1 MGNVAVRKLENV
13 AEKSHPL
20 LKEIEKRFE
29 DLQHRA
35 FELFERRGR
44 EIGHAVED
52 WLEAEREV
60 FGWPAAE
67 MSEEAKEY
75 RIELTLPGYNEKE
88 IEVTATPSK
97 IVVHAA
103 SKAEEKTE
111 KNGVLWTEFGSNEVF
126 RQFEMPQAITPD
138 KVTATLEKGML
149 RIRAAKAAAEV
160 KEPVAVAAA

>member
-1 MGNVAVRKLENV
+1 
-13 AEKSHPL
+13 
-20 LKEIEKRFE
+20 
-29 DLQHRA
+29 
-35 FELFERRGR
+35 
-44 EIGHAVED
+44 
-52 WLEAEREV
+52 
-60 FGWPAAE
+60 
-67 MSEEAKEY
+67 
-75 RIELTLPGYNEKE
+75 
-88 IEVTATPSK
+88 
-97 IVVHAA
+97 VVHAA